1 MGELF
6 GLNIDRDMS
15 TNGDSL
21 GLGGVDSNIGAGDSY
36 QGLAS
41 FMSMNSSDSSGGN
54 FYDAQQWDS
63 TATKESSAGYGAT
76 AISAIGTVASTL
88 ISVAAKKDAMKQQTK
103 EITASMKAT
112 VQEYEF
118 MASVNEQQMDAVDR
132 VVGNK
137 MSETGLKRLKD
148 KASLRAAA
156 AMSGTVGGTT
166 NAVIQEASIIEMMD
180 NAVIIANGRQEKAA
194 LGQKIQGQYLSAQ
207 NRINNLAAGIQSST
221 GAGLQMID
229 AGLQGFSKAY
239 MSLPASERRKY
250 FGYTVD
256 N

>member
-1 MGELF
+1 MGAE
-6 GLNIDRDMS
+6 
-15 TNGDSL
+15 SL
-21 GLGGVDSNIGAGDSY
+21 GGIQDVGAGLALDNPITIVNGS
-36 QGLAS
+36 QGGSGYYPATPTVDTYGIDNMRVADTS
-41 FMSMNSSDSSGGN
+41 GYGGN
-54 FYDAQQWDS
+54 YN
-63 TATKESSAGYGAT
+63 TSAGYGAT
-76 AISAIGTVASTL
+76 AIRAIGTVASTL

-132 VVGNK
+132 VVGDK

>member
-1 MGELF
+1 MSSLGGIEDVGA
-6 GLNIDRDMS
+6 GLNLPD
-15 TNGDSL
+15 
-21 GLGGVDSNIGAGDSY
+21 V
-36 QGLAS
+36 
-41 FMSMNSSDSSGGN
+41 
-54 FYDAQQWDS
+54 
-63 TATKESSAGYGAT
+63 SSATTIDTYSIDNMKTIDTSGYGENYNGAPNYT
-76 AISAIGTVASTL
+76 ASVISAIGTVASTL
-88 ISVAAKKDAMKQQTK
+88 ISVAAKKDAMEQKTK
-103 EITASMKAT
+103 EITVAMKAT
-112 VQEYEF
+112 VEEYEF
-118 MASVNEQQMDAVDR
+118 MASVNEQQMDAVER
-132 VVGNK
+132 VVGDK

-180 NAVIIANGRQEKAA
+180 NAVIIANGRQQKAA
-194 LGQKIQGQYLSAQ
+194 LSQKIQGQYISAQ

-239 MSLPASERRKY
+239 MALPASERRKY
-250 FGYTVD
+250 FGYTID